1 MSLIK
6 LKQLVATQSREIGT
20 PSDGNYQDGLLPF
33 VPTTLIADA
42 FDAIN
47 VALTGSVLW
56 VNSGSY
62 IARTSDVQITGSLNV
77 SNSGSF
83 NYLQISGSTI
93 ETSNI
98 ISFGTASLYRVNA
111 SDLVTF
117 GNGLIVTGSTIV
129 NSITAS
135 GDIQANS
142 IYVGSYNTSSDENVL
157 SRISVY
163 GTGYTSLL
171 LEDYTLSQFYGNRID
186 FKRRWGA
193 PESPAP
199 IGVSNAQLG
208 NLRFYGYTSADVYGA
223 SIVVSITGSYD
234 SSSLVVPSFFMF
246 NTAAPGGFSFSPA
259 LRIDENQMTTA
270 YKGLYSW
277 RLSFMSS
284 STGRYV
290 DTISNDI
297 SLSGSSKN
305 TLPTEYAIKNY
316 VTGLS
321 YWTGSSGY
329 INRQGSVKVTS
340 GNLTVENSTEA
351 KLELINTI
359 SSISSS
365 FVLTEDMLIGYF
377 DGNLFLTAESG
388 FVSLGQYNFSGGLN
402 FVLQNNNSRF
412 QFRSGS
418 TDTKTYIDVSNP
430 NFAKLGISGEVSG
443 SSARFANISA
453 SKAIYSPLLNL
464 GFDSSSSQNDALKI
478 STMGLSPVGIRF
490 NNYSYANNS
499 GPSIYMYRRH
509 GIPSSPGNLSSSISY
524 ILGDFRFY
532 GRVSGL
538 DSISAQILVSS
549 TGSYGTFSVPSKIE
563 FYTADTVVPRIAMK
577 IDQNQLVTTYNG
589 LHTNTLSFIN
599 STTGKQANRFSTDTT
614 LSGSSNTT
622 LVSENAVKVYVD
634 TVSSSI
640 ASTIVSLN
648 SGSWYGLNGGEIR
661 RSSNIQIT
669 GSSPVKIKQTTTDD
683 ETPAI
688 SIFKTGNGAEMW
700 PVIEFNAADD
710 DFFGGYATLN
720 GNEGLG
726 KLKFKGHNGTTFI
739 PSIEIYGLLA
749 QDFSVTPGTNTTAG
763 ELQFRVVRYNED
775 SLSNLLLLNT
785 NLTSSYGLQVSKFGL
800 GDNKRKVTLIST
812 DTTLSGSSNSS
823 IVTENVVKSYVQFI
837 SSSFAST
844 IDGGT
849 F

>member
-33 VPTTLIADA
+33 VPTTLISDA

-98 ISFGTASLYRVNA
+98 ISFGTASLYRVDA
-111 SDLVTF
+111 TDIVTLQ
-117 GNGLIVTGSTIV
+117 NKLIVSGSIISNNITSSGVI
-129 NSITAS
+129 NSQQLFV
-135 GDIQANS
+135 GLNS
-142 IYVGSYNTSSDENVL
+142 ASDENLRV
-157 SRISVY
+157 RISND
-163 GTGYTSLL
+163 GTGKRAIDI
-171 LEDYTLSQFYGNRID
+171 ENYTLSSLGANKVYFYRKTGTPNNPGPFYGNNYKLTDI
-186 FKRRWGA
+186 
-193 PESPAP
+193 
-199 IGVSNAQLG
+199 
-208 NLRFYGYTSADVYGA
+208 RFYGYTDSDVYGA
-223 SIVVSITGSYD
+223 SIAINSTGSY
-234 SSSLVVPSFFMF
+234 SSGAFVVPTNIIIS
-246 NTAAPGGFSFSPA
+246 TAPSGGITAVSA
-259 LRIDENQMTTA
+259 LKIDENQMTTA

-290 DTISNDI
+290 DTISDDI
-297 SLSGSSKN
+297 SLSGSSN
-305 TLPTEYAIKNY
+305 YSIVTENAIKSY
-316 VTGLS
+316 VDSNT
-321 YWTGSSGY
+321 YWTGSSGELTRY
-329 INRQGSVKVTS
+329 SNVKITGSLNVSEDINANSISASSQVHTPY
-340 GNLTVENSTEA
+340 LTVG
-351 KLELINTI
+351 ID
-359 SSISSS
+359 SSS
-365 FVLTEDMLIGYF
+365 AFIYSLI
-377 DGNLFLTAESG
+377 S
-388 FVSLGQYNFSGGLN
+388 VS
-402 FVLQNNNSRF
+402 NNNS
-412 QFRSGS
+412 
-418 TDTKTYIDVSNP
+418 VP
-430 NFAKLGISGEVSG
+430 VLGV
-443 SSARFANISA
+443 R
-453 SKAIYSPLLNL
+453 
-464 GFDSSSSQNDALKI
+464 
-478 STMGLSPVGIRF
+478 
-490 NNYSYANNS
+490 NYSTSNTA
-499 GPSIYMYRRH
+499 GPVIYTHRTLGR
-509 GIPSSPGNLSSSISY
+509 PGARGGLSSSISY
-524 ILGDFRFY
+524 VLADFDFNSQ
-532 GRVSGL
+532 VNS
-538 DSISAQILVSS
+538 SAYNRSARILVKT
-549 TGSYGTFSVPSKIE
+549 TGSHGFSRVPGMFE
-563 FYTADTVVPRIAMK
+563 FYTATDSNIILAMT
-577 IDQNQLVTTYNG
+577 IDNNQLVTTYKG

-688 SIFKTGNGAEMW
+688 SIFKTGNGFSMW

-710 DFFGGYATLN
+710 DFSGGYATLN

-726 KLKFKGHNGTTFI
+726 KLKFNGHNGTTFI
-739 PSIEIYGLLA
+739 PSIEIYGLLS
-749 QDFSVTPGTNTTAG
+749 QGISVTPGTNTTAG
-763 ELQFRVVRYNED
+763 ELQFRVVRYNEE
-775 SLSNLLLLNT
+775 SVSNLLLLNT

-800 GDNKRKVTLIST
+800 GNNKRKVTLIST

-823 IVTENVVKSYVQFI
+823 IVTENVVKSYVQSI